1 MKAKIL
7 IIGGGGMGTSI
18 ALHAATRCDPLDEP
32 VVLIERDRLGAGSS
46 GRSGAI
52 VHAAYSDRAL
62 CGMARDSLKQY
73 MHLTTHTGRSVGHRK
88 TGVLILSGDSKEERE
103 HHHADFEMQRSLGIN
118 AEELDAEAIRARVP
132 GIEVDDDAIGIWQ
145 ADGGY
150 LEPSRTIETFARL
163 ARERGATTRTGI
175 TGPRVLVEG
184 GRVVGVE
191 TDQGRFEA
199 EHVVLAIGAWTPVLL
214 EQLGVKWP
222 LRVLR
227 TEEHFVTM
235 PPVDISDEDEG
246 FQDHGGG
253 GHEARFVPDPL
264 ETLPVAHP
272 VVIDREN
279 CFHIRCDPQ
288 EERSR
293 VGRLGFK
300 RLPELD
306 GPLGPTEQ
314 ASAEFSDWAR
324 GSVAKRLPF
333 YADMEDRGSNA
344 SHITVTPDGRGIV
357 GEAPEVKGLWVV
369 TGFSGLDYTLAPS
382 IGEGLVQMILG
393 KPVSAFDPS
402 FFAPDRFSGEG

>member
-73 MHLTTHTGRSVGHRK
+73 QHLTTHTGRSVGHRK
-88 TGVLILSGDSKEERE
+88 TGVLILPGDGEEE
-103 HHHADFEMQRSLGIN
+103 LQHHKDDLAMQQALGIN
-118 AEELDAEAIRARVP
+118 AEELDAEGMRALFP
-132 GIEVDDDAIGIWQ
+132 GIEVEDDAVGIWQ
-145 ADGGY
+145 PDGGF

-175 TGPRVLVEG
+175 TSPRVLVEE

-191 TDQGRFEA
+191 TDQGHFEA
-199 EHVVLAIGAWTPVLL
+199 EHVVLATGAWTPVLL

-227 TEEHFVTM
+227 TEEHFMAM
-235 PPVDISDEDEG
+235 PPVDISEEDEG
-246 FQDHGGG
+246 FHDTGGG

-272 VVIDREN
+272 VLIDRRN
-279 CFHIRCDPQ
+279 CFYVRCDPQ
-288 EERSR
+288 SKRSR
-293 VGRLGFK
+293 IGRLGFK
-300 RLPELD
+300 RLPEID
-306 GPLGPTEQ
+306 GPLAPSET
-314 ASAEFSDWAR
+314 ASEDFSQWAR
-324 GSVAKRLPF
+324 ESISKRLP
-333 YADMEDRGSNA
+333 YYGDLEDRESNA
-344 SHITVTPDGRGIV
+344 SHITVTPDGRGII

-382 IGEGLVQMILG
+382 VGEGLVQMILG
-393 KPVSAFDPS
+393 KPVSAFDPA
-402 FFAPDRFSGEG
+402 FFAPNRFS

>member
-175 TGPRVLVEG
+175 TSPRVLVED

-279 CFHIRCDPQ
+279 CFHIRCDPL

-314 ASAEFSDWAR
+314 ASTEFSDWAR